1 MKNHLKLKVAWTR
14 VCCCFS
20 GGNGLEIDKFITFC
34 KASLDWCGQE
44 SEKSTNMI
52 MDVLGNLS
60 SEVGRI
66 GAMSEESRAAL
77 ENLKS
82 ELKSGED
89 KEAEA
94 GGENRLYSLS
104 KSIAQINDQF
114 SELGDAVNPI
124 IRALQQQ
131 DRISQN
137 MQNIERMMNKW
148 FEVKDQNLSM
158 IEFGN
163 LLMDCTT
170 MDSERDILHK
180 HIEGLPKKEVGSGS
194 ALF

>member
-1 MKNHLKLKVAWTR
+1 M
-14 VCCCFS
+14 
-20 GGNGLEIDKFITFC
+20 EIEKFIAFC
-34 KASLDWCGQE
+34 KASLEWCGRE

-52 MDVLGNLS
+52 MDVLSNLS
-60 SEVGRI
+60 TEVGRI

-82 ELKSGED
+82 ELKSG
-89 KEAEA
+89 KTQAEQRPKS
-94 GGENRLYSLS
+94 RLYSLS

-137 MQNIERMMNKW
+137 MQNIERMMSKW
-148 FEVKDQNLSM
+148 FEVKDQKLSPV
-158 IEFGN
+158 EFGN

-180 HIEGLPKKEVGSGS
+180 HIDGLPRKEVGSGS